1 MEAAVKSDKR
11 LRNKT
16 AKGLDHFYLGLLA
29 KRKILRGG
37 ETRLLLERDQKGDQA
52 KSKALE
58 LFSQYFVVSSR
69 AQKKINLDFSLEQLR
84 SLPLKWLILFQ
95 NETQGTRLW
104 FPSLRYWVFLP
115 LPSQS
120 VRPVGVRSYPDVI
133 TKISRIH
140 RFPIFFSYE
149 APLARGGSAIIAK
162 VQINTPY
169 TLPDKLFTYKILAGQ
184 RKTVEIDIFCCGE
197 VGISVVR
204 TK

>member
-1 MEAAVKSDKR
+1 M
-11 LRNKT
+11 
-16 AKGLDHFYLGLLA
+16 
-29 KRKILRGG
+29 
-37 ETRLLLERDQKGDQA
+37 
-52 KSKALE
+52 
-58 LFSQYFVVSSR
+58 
-69 AQKKINLDFSLEQLR
+69 
-84 SLPLKWLILFQ
+84 
-95 NETQGTRLW
+95 
-104 FPSLRYWVFLP
+104 FLP

-162 VQINTPY
+162 VQINTSY

-204 TK
+204 TKQLLTVIRKFKESLL